1 MFKFLSRF
9 GRDVGI
15 DLGTSN
21 TEIYLANRGIVVN
34 EATLAA
40 INNKT
45 GQLVSFGNEAKKM
58 IGRTPIHIDI
68 VRPIVNG
75 VISDFEATE
84 AILKNFLKLAGEKDR
99 FLQFRRAV
107 VAIPANLT
115 EVERKSVEDV
125 VISAGVSRAYL
136 IDQALAAALGARL
149 PIHEPTANMIVDI
162 GAGTTEIAIISMGGK
177 VISKSLKIAGE
188 KLNED
193 VIRFIRDEFRL
204 IIGEP
209 TAEDLKIQIGSAMPL
224 TDKLEMVIQGRDNSN
239 GLPKEVTV
247 RDIHVRTA
255 ISKSLRTIVENIR
268 SVIESAPPE
277 LSGDILKNGV
287 FICGGTSMLRLL
299 SEMIS
304 RELSVAVHLVDDP
317 KTCVVRGT
325 GVAVERFEE
334 FKEVLTYPYAP
345 RDIKV

>member
-1 MFKFLSRF
+1 
-9 GRDVGI
+9 
-15 DLGTSN
+15 
-21 TEIYLANRGIVVN
+21 
-34 EATLAA
+34 
-40 INNKT
+40 
-45 GQLVSFGNEAKKM
+45 
-58 IGRTPIHIDI
+58 
-68 VRPIVNG
+68 
-75 VISDFEATE
+75 
-84 AILKNFLKLAGEKDR
+84 
-99 FLQFRRAV
+99 
-107 VAIPANLT
+107 
-115 EVERKSVEDV
+115 V

-149 PIHEPTANMIVDI
+149 PINEPTANMIVDI

-177 VISKSLKIAGE
+177 VTSKSLKIAGE
-188 KLNED
+188 KLND
-193 VIRFIRDEFRL
+193 DIIRFIRDEFRL

-209 TAEDLKIQIGSAMPL
+209 TAEELKIQIGSAMPL

-287 FICGGTSMLRLL
+287 FICGGTSMLRLF

-317 KTCVVRGT
+317 RTCVVRGT
-325 GVAVERFEE
+325 GVAIERFEE